1 MMTTVSRLENSWRI
15 YSDIQRQIRYAD
27 RKVQIL
33 LAIGLAILSFSL
45 TRVETIGTI
54 PLIIRYPFSITL
66 FVSALFF
73 LLSVLMALFAR
84 GAVSIE
90 NRIPH
95 FTFFGHISQYKNAAA
110 YAESTQ
116 KASLKELLN
125 DLHQQIY
132 QISHIALE
140 KYKYYR
146 RAWIALLGVILS
158 LLFLLLGQLF

>member
-1 MMTTVSRLENSWRI
+1 MFSQVSRLENSWRI
-15 YSDIQRQIRYAD
+15 YTDIQRQIRYAD

-45 TRVETIGTI
+45 SRVESFNAI
-54 PLIIRYPFSITL
+54 PALIRFPFSVTL
-66 FVSALFF
+66 FSSALFF

-84 GAVSIE
+84 GSASAQ
-90 NRIPH
+90 NSIPH
-95 FTFFGHISQYKNAAA
+95 FTFFGHICQYENAQA
-110 YAESTQ
+110 YIDAHHKS
-116 KASLKELLN
+116 SMKELLE

-140 KYKYYR
+140 KYTFYR

-158 LLFLLLGQLF
+158 LLFLLLGQMV